1 MRDKKKRKVLMSV
14 DGEAVDFS
22 GGSKPDLR
30 KQKKSSNGNENA
42 DLSLTDSN
50 HPGTHRNLLSE
61 EETRRDREERARRAR
76 IA

>member
-1 MRDKKKRKVLMSV
+1 MSV

-30 KQKKSSNGNENA
+30 KQKKSSGQGQTSLRKTLDNE

-50 HPGTHRNLLSE
+50 HPGTQRNLLSVE
-61 EETRRDREERARRAR
+61 QAQDREERVRRAR